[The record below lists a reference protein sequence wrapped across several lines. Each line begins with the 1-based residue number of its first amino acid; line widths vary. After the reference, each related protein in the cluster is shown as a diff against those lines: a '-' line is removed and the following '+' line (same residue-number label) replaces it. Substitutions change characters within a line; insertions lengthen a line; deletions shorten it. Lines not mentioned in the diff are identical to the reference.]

1 MCFVVIIR
9 KELER
14 PHCLPDGR
22 RYAAEGPRPLAL
34 PFVAKRRLRGSD
46 TWDNDNLAVHG
57 FSDNRL
63 IHLQLFVTQR
73 TRYGAC

>member
-1 MCFVVIIR
+1 MCFVMIIR

-14 PHCLPDGR
+14 LYRLPDGR
-22 RYAAEGPRPLAL
+22 RYAAE
-34 PFVAKRRLRGSD
+34 FVAKRWLRGSD